1 MLSAG
6 LLFIGSV
13 VHAQAPPAIADMLA
27 RGEPIRIVCFGDSI
41 TGVYYHTGGK
51 RAYPEMLEIALKR
64 IYPKAKV
71 QVVNAGISGHN
82 TRHALARI
90 DRDVLKHKPHLVTVM
105 FGMND
110 LVGVPL
116 AEFKANMEKIIARCR
131 EAKAGVML
139 CTQNAVLENAGR
151 PNKKL
156 DEFTRA
162 IRDIAREHKLAVA
175 DCNQTYLDVRDR
187 DAREFRLLMSDEIH
201 PNMDGHKLLAEVI
214 ARTISGKAIS
224 LADVPTPRPAIPRT
238 LSLLKAG
245 KPVTVLA
252 MAPYDKLI
260 GPALKTLKPDA
271 KVEVATWPTEGQSLA
286 QIEQHAKKVRKMGM
300 DLVIIAVPLD
310 AKVASDE
317 ELIRSFSWVMNW
329 SLSFARQE
337 WDCIAIPPSTAT
349 PKLTAAQR
357 RRDQYYRRLIRAQHI
372 DTIIRELG
380 DERPIR
386 EVLVNWLK
394 EQAKQ
399 P

>member
-1 MLSAG
+1 
-6 LLFIGSV
+6 LLFIGFV

-131 EAKAGVML
+131 EAKARVML

-357 RRDQYYRRLIRAQHI
+357 RRDQHYRRLIRAQHI

-394 EQAKQ
+394 EQAK
-399 P
+399 